1 LADVVDPAVVGHNG
15 ATLHGSLLVL
25 HVHHLQILDHH
36 LHLHLLLLG
45 LFHHHVVTSC
55 IRLRAILHG
64 FSIQLSLSCLGFGLH
79 GGLLSGHLG
88 FLLLSLE
95 LGTLLS
101 LDGLELSILLGSY
114 SCLLLLDGC
123 LLLYLLGL
131 HDGSWLGHLSHCLGF
146 LTFFLGGGFLLLRL
160 NLLLLF

>member
-1 LADVVDPAVVGHNG
+1 
-15 ATLHGSLLVL
+15 
-25 HVHHLQILDHH
+25 
-36 LHLHLLLLG
+36 
-45 LFHHHVVTSC
+45 
-55 IRLRAILHG
+55 
-64 FSIQLSLSCLGFGLH
+64 LH

-101 LDGLELSILLGSY
+101 LDGLELSILLGGY

-146 LTFFLGGGFLLLRL
+146 LTFFLCGGFLLLCL